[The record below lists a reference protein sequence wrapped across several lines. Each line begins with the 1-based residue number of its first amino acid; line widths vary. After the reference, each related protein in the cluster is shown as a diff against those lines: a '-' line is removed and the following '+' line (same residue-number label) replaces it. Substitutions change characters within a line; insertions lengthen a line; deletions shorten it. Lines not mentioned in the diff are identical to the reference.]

1 MSQDTN
7 LRTTWPVTARPDG
20 TAAVVITPTGRVP
33 WLLTQVSAGVP
44 DAPSGASGV
53 ARVNGVFLT
62 WFIAT
67 GDVLAGDPPL
77 LLNPGDNL
85 ALTWDGLTPGQAG
98 TVLAQYDRQQWGG

>member
-1 MSQDTN
+1 MSIDTN
-7 LRTTWPVTARPDG
+7 LRTSMPVVARPDG
-20 TAAVVITPTGRVP
+20 TAAVTVTPNSSVP

-98 TVLAQYDRQQWGG
+98 TVLVFYDRQPWGG